1 MSTSNFQCRH
11 DVLPYTFSDDFVIKD
26 YIQLEKSFIAQK
38 RGEFYEKNQEKC
50 INQESN
56 ITVPNSEREAGRFY
70 HASNGRFLF

>member
-1 MSTSNFQCRH
+1 M
-11 DVLPYTFSDDFVIKD
+11 
-26 YIQLEKSFIAQK
+26 
-38 RGEFYEKNQEKC
+38 KNQEKC